1 MKPGTPLPWA
11 WKVPK
16 PWDAKDTPHRRLY
29 DARGDEVLR
38 EWADFADDAG
48 IDVSDQNAAYIVTAA
63 NLHPRLF
70 EALRSTVRQLEAVTE
85 DVPGWMQRT
94 MLCRRARELA
104 KEAGETW
111 AMGNGETLDSAKPTG
126 ALFPVPLNL
135 GDSTIIAPEVWEE
148 HLGEKIPV
156 KKTTGEVVGWAVVER
171 NPWGGFQWQVTFHP
185 KPAPGSGG
193 DDQ

>member
-48 IDVSDQNAAYIVTAA
+48 IDVSDQNAAYITHAA
-63 NLHPRLF
+63 NLHPRLLDT
-70 EALRSTVRQLEAVTE
+70 LRSAVLQLEAVPE

-94 MLCRRARELA
+94 HLCRQARELA
-104 KEAGETW
+104 TEAGETW
-111 AMGNGETLDSAKPTG
+111 AMGNGQTLDSG
-126 ALFPVPLNL
+126 
-135 GDSTIIAPEVWEE
+135 
-148 HLGEKIPV
+148 GE
-156 KKTTGEVVGWAVVER
+156 G
-171 NPWGGFQWQVTFHP
+171 Q
-185 KPAPGSGG
+185 
-193 DDQ
+193 